1 MKKFGLFLCLSL
13 LFAFAGCDKDETE
26 DPVANTQLAKPEVS
40 IASTTESSFKVVWE
54 AVADAEGYK
63 YQLAQE
69 GETGEEIP
77 VIAEQTTSA
86 TALSFDD
93 LEPETKYILRVKA
106 YAGGMEDSAYCKIFA
121 TTLAEEREP
130 LTFTSISVS
139 NVTYES
145 ATVELVPAAED
156 LYYYAV
162 IEYSQFENKSDA
174 EIISALK
181 SGITASSLVSG
192 RQTKTVHGLKE
203 STKYQVVAFG
213 WNADEGKATSDVSH
227 LEEAFTTEADTR
239 LSIEIGIGSVTDQ
252 EATVTYTPT
261 PSDGTYFADVIE
273 ASLIAGKSDMEI
285 VSYLQTE
292 YADNT
297 LQDIRYTGTK
307 SKTYQISASTDYVA
321 VAFAYDTEISELT
334 SLMFTQA
341 FSSGMLEGD
350 SVFTIALSNPTE
362 STFDYDIT
370 SSKPDMYYM
379 ELYIPTMYMSQIN
392 EETEAA
398 GVVRELNA
406 LCSQYAANGGFDFV
420 AEALLDKGNVHGTMT
435 GLDAETEYT
444 LIVVGIAKVSNTE
457 VKTCTTF
464 AYSKESITTTAPA
477 PAAEDVWVDMQAI
490 YGTFTD
496 GRYALGAELTP
507 NEQAKSVWTY
517 TVGLTV
523 DATSLEEL
531 GYTES
536 EMRSTLLAKG
546 EEIEAT
552 EGKYQAAYAVSPNQ
566 VLLITTLG
574 KNAEGAAGN
583 INWMIIKAGST
594 VGGKPTILGQS
605 DKNGS
610 GGSTG
615 GDDGGDDGGDETG
628 IVSASYADYLG
639 NWTLTSSGRYTI
651 TDTGISGTDDPVT
664 FNLRI
669 EQNVENQDY
678 KVYGWSSDTDF
689 ANAHPFIME
698 YDPVE
703 DGGISGR
710 VNINLAQVLYT
721 EENIEWTLCPRFIAG
736 NSYYLYSE
744 PDMSM
749 AFYGATMSDGS
760 VLIIGNTFGFE
771 GIGEATMAA
780 MSVCGIDATNENAG
794 ILQLANETIHA
805 AQPFLLTK
813 EGSSATTAR
822 KSLSTLQKSNIN
834 RLVATHQAFAQ
845 FSKAATLGK
854 PYKRLLELAQ
864 NMPIVF
870 NGPAR
875 KIEQPAFTKELG
887 NGIKVNLHRDEL
899 R

>member
-130 LTFTSISVS
+130 LTFTSITVS
-139 NVTYES
+139 DVTYES

-292 YADNT
+292 YADNK

-398 GVVRELNA
+398 GIVQELNA
-406 LCSQYAANGGFDFV
+406 LCLQYAAYGGFDFV

-477 PAAEDVWVDMQAI
+477 PAAEDVWVDMKAI

-496 GRYALGAELTP
+496 GSYALGAELIP

-517 TVGLTV
+517 TVGLRV

-536 EMRSTLLAKG
+536 ELRSTLLAEG

-583 INWMIIKAGST
+583 LNWMIIKAGSA

-615 GDDGGDDGGDETG
+615 GGDEEEPVN
-628 IVSASYADYLG
+628 IAYSDYLG
-639 NWTLTSSGRYTI
+639 EWTLTSSGRFVL
-651 TDTGISGTDDPVT
+651 TDTGVSGSEEPVT

-678 KVYGWSSDTDF
+678 KVYGWNSDTEF
-689 ANAHPFIME
+689 ANAHPFIAE
-698 YDPVE
+698 YDPTE
-703 DGGISGR
+703 EGGISGWM
-710 VNINLAQVLYT
+710 NINLAQVLYT
-721 EENIEWTLCPRFIAG
+721 EGNIDWTLCPRFIAAQ
-736 NSYYLYSE
+736 SYYYYSNT
-744 PDMSM
+744 DMDM
-749 AFYGATMSDGS
+749 AFYGAILDGTG
-760 VLIIGNTFGFE
+760 IILGNKFKFE
-771 GIGEATMAA
+771 APIGEVQMMA
-780 MSVCGIDATNENAG
+780 MSVFGLDRTDEDADP
-794 ILQLANETIHA
+794 LSLANETIHA
-805 AQPFLLTK
+805 VQPFYLTK
-813 EGSSATTAR
+813 AGASTTAR
-822 KSLSTLQKSNIN
+822 KGLSSLQKSNIN

-887 NGIKVNLHRDEL
+887 SGIKVNLHRDEL

>member
-145 ATVELVPAAED
+145 ATVELVPAAGD

-239 LSIEIGIGSVTDQ
+239 MSIEIGIGSVTDQ

-292 YADNT
+292 YADNK
-297 LQDIRYTGTK
+297 LQEIRYTGTK

-350 SVFTIALSNPTE
+350 SVFTIALSNPTA
-362 STFDYDIT
+362 SSFDYT
-370 SSKPDMYYM
+370 VTCTEPDMYYT
-379 ELYIPTMYMSQIN
+379 EIALPTVYLPTFN
-392 EETEAA
+392 EETETTALI
-398 GVVRELNA
+398 RQINELCA
-406 LCSQYAANGGFDFV
+406 DYGFDLV
-420 AEALLDKGNVHGTMT
+420 AELALDKGSVTNTFGE
-435 GLDAETEYT
+435 LDSETEYK
-444 LIVVGIAKVSNTE
+444 LLVIGIAKVSDTE
-457 VKTCTTF
+457 CKACTTF

-517 TVGLTV
+517 TVGLRV

-615 GDDGGDDGGDETG
+615 GGDEEEPVN
-628 IVSASYADYLG
+628 IAYSDYLG
-639 NWTLTSSGRYTI
+639 EWTLTSSGRFI
-651 TDTGISGTDDPVT
+651 LTDTGVNGSEEPVT

-678 KVYGWSSDTDF
+678 KVYGWNSDTEF
-689 ANAHPFIME
+689 ANAHPFIAE
-698 YDPVE
+698 YDPTE
-703 DGGISGR
+703 EGGISGWM
-710 VNINLAQVLYT
+710 NINLAQVLYT
-721 EENIEWTLCPRFIAG
+721 EGNIDWTLCPRFIAAQT
-736 NSYYLYSE
+736 YYYYSGT
-744 PDMSM
+744 DL
-749 AFYGATMSDGS
+749 AFYGAILDGT
-760 VLIIGNTFGFE
+760 VIILGNKLKFE
-771 GIGEATMAA
+771 APIGEVQMMA
-780 MSVCGIDATNENAG
+780 MSVFGLDRTDEDADP
-794 ILQLANETIHA
+794 LSLANETIHA
-805 AQPFLLTK
+805 VQPFYLTK
-813 EGSSATTAR
+813 AGASTTAR
-822 KSLSTLQKSNIN
+822 KGLSSLQKSNIN

>member
-162 IEYSQFENKSDA
+162 IENSQFENKSDA
-174 EIISALK
+174 EIVNALK
-181 SGITASSLVSG
+181 SGITASTLVSG

-285 VSYLQTE
+285 VSYLQTK
-292 YADNT
+292 YADNK

-398 GVVRELNA
+398 GVVKELNA
-406 LCSQYAANGGFDFV
+406 LCSQYAAYGGFDFV
-420 AEALLDKGNVHGTMT
+420 AEELLDKGNVHGTIT
-435 GLDAETEYT
+435 GLVAETEYT

-496 GRYALGAELTP
+496 GRYALGAELIP

-517 TVGLTV
+517 TVGLRV
-523 DATSLEEL
+523 DATSLEEA
-531 GYTES
+531 GFTES
-536 EMRSTLLAKG
+536 ELRSTLLAEG

-583 INWMIIKAGST
+583 INWMILKAGSST
-594 VGGKPTILGQS
+594 GAEPTILGQS
-605 DKNGS
+605 EKNES
-610 GGSTG
+610 GGSSG
-615 GDDGGDDGGDETG
+615 GDIEL
-628 IVSASYADYLG
+628 VSATYADYLG
-639 NWTLTSSGRYTI
+639 DWTLTSAGRYTI
-651 TDTGISGTDDPVT
+651 SDQGISGSEEPVI

-669 EQNVENQDY
+669 EENTKDQDY
-678 KVYGWSSDTDF
+678 KVYGWSSDTEF
-689 ANAHPFIME
+689 ANAHPFIMK
-698 YDPVE
+698 YDSTE
-703 DGGISGR
+703 ESGISGWA
-710 VNINLAQVLYT
+710 NIDLAQVLYT
-721 EENIEWTLCPRFIAG
+721 EGNIEWTLCPRFIADQ
-736 NSYYLYSE
+736 YYYYYSE
-744 PDMSM
+744 QNLSP
-749 AFYGATMSDGS
+749 AFLGAKLSDGS
-760 VLIIGNTFGFE
+760 ALIIGNIFE
-771 GIGEATMAA
+771 FTDETGTTSFEATMAA
-780 MSVCGIDATNENAG
+780 MSIMGIDTTDPKKV
-794 ILQLANETIHA
+794 QTLANETIHA
-805 AQPFLLTK
+805 VQPFYLTK
-813 EGSSATTAR
+813 AGATTTG
-822 KSLSTLQKSNIN
+822 KSLSSRSLTNIK
-834 RLVATHQAFAQ
+834 RVAATHQTFAR
-845 FSKAATLGK
+845 FSKASTFGN
-854 PYKRLLELAQ
+854 PYKKLCEQ
-864 NMPIVF
+864 VESMPIIF
-870 NGPAR
+870 EGPAQ
-875 KIEQPAFTKELG
+875 KIEQPAFTKESGSSL
-887 NGIKVNLHRDEL
+887 KVNFQMDRL